1 MIRSTALAWLAAVA
15 AVLLPVAVAAGEAP
29 LLHAMFSDHAVLQRD
44 RPIRVY
50 GEAPPGAS
58 VRVELAGRRVR
69 ARADGDGHWEATL
82 PALRAG
88 GPYELVA
95 TAGDRSQRVRDV
107 LVGDVW
113 LCSGQ
118 SNMELQVWRAL
129 DARAEIAGAGN
140 DRIRLFTVPQ

>member
-1 MIRSTALAWLAAVA
+1 RAGGHAMIRRPLHAWLAAIA
-15 AVLLPVAVAAGEAP
+15 AVLLPVVVTAQEAPP

-44 RPIRVY
+44 QPIRVY

-69 ARADGDGHWEATL
+69 ARADGDGHWEASL

-118 SNMELQVWRAL
+118 SN
-129 DARAEIAGAGN
+129 
-140 DRIRLFTVPQ
+140 